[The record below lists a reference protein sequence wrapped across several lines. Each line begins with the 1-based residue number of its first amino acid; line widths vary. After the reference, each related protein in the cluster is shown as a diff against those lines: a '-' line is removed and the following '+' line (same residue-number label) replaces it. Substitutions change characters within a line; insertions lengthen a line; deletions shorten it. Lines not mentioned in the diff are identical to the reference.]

1 MKIILPGLLLAAAVL
16 VSPHA
21 AHAASGHINVDGVAV
36 ASDVKP
42 ETKNN
47 RTMVPLRVISENLG
61 AAVEWSNSEV
71 TLTKDDMKVI
81 LKANS
86 ATAVKNG
93 EKVQLDAKP
102 YVKNNRVVV
111 PLRFIAET
119 FGCTVGYSHSTV
131 TVDSPPLVLEDREI
145 KTVQTEYHMTMGG
158 VVEQITG
165 NSYAGSIYKLIES
178 GKGQK
183 VDAPASFAWRVNID
197 VPGSYYKNKQ
207 YDFLDS
213 KGSSVKSY
221 DVYSLVEAFPAEELK
236 GFAKV
241 LIYDAKSDQWYS
253 FSETARDSLAK
264 LTDSAVSNGYSKVIS
279 NTVV

>member
-1 MKIILPGLLLAAAVL
+1 MKKIIPGLFLAAAVL
-16 VSPHA
+16 VSPPA
-21 AHAASGHINVDGVAV
+21 AHAASSHIQVDGAAV

-42 ETKNN
+42 EMKNN

-61 AAVEWSNSEV
+61 AAVDWSHSEV
-71 TLTKDDMKVI
+71 TLTKNKLKVI

-93 EKVQLDAKP
+93 EEVQLDSKP
-102 YVKNNRVVV
+102 YVKNNRVLV

-119 FGCTVGYSHSTV
+119 FGCTVGYSNSTV
-131 TVDSPPLVLEDREI
+131 TVDSPPLVINDIAI
-145 KTVQTEYHMTMGG
+145 KTLQTEYHMTMGG
-158 VVEQITG
+158 VVEQING
-165 NSYAGSIYKLIES
+165 NSYIDSVYKLMDS

-183 VDAPASFAWRVNID
+183 VDAPASFAWRANID

-213 KGSSVKSY
+213 KGSSVKRY
-221 DVYSLVEAFPAEELK
+221 DVYTLVEAFPAEDLK

-241 LIYDAKSDQWYS
+241 LIHDAKSDQWYL
-253 FSETARDSLAK
+253 FSETAVNSLAK
-264 LTDSAVSNGYSKVIS
+264 LTDSASSNGYSKVIS